1 MKDAAHHMSIGKC
14 ENVRNR
20 RDETEW
26 LSMAAENGVTPDRFE
41 SYTLT
46 SNKDLFPFFVKRN
59 ITLKIIWPLR
69 VKTEL

>member
-26 LSMAAENGVTPDRFE
+26 LSIAAENGVTPDRFE

-46 SNKDLFPFFVKRN
+46 SNKDFLFIFCLTKHNFENCLTPQS
-59 ITLKIIWPLR
+59 
-69 VKTEL
+69 